1 MNVATRRNHVV
12 TRKNNTHHHAILPVT
27 GQIDPRRVKR
37 RVEYAQRVEKLDP
50 ARAGY
55 VENRVEIQLRDP
67 SQNFDILV
75 DHGVQERR
83 VDALVTIKI
92 QFSPSSNRLSVNEFT
107 LEPIVDVPELDF
119 DAVLARLCA
128 EYDRNHFV
136 PNTRITSLI
145 ANQVVRV
152 VSDRKTTSNVCF
164 EEKVTEREHDHT
176 DHA

>member
-1 MNVATRRNHVV
+1 MNVAARRNHVM
-12 TRKNNTHHHAILPVT
+12 TRINNAHHHAILPVA
-27 GQIDPRRVKR
+27 GKVDPRWVKR

-50 ARAGY
+50 AHTGY

-83 VDALVTIKI
+83 VDALVPIKI

-107 LEPIVDVPELDF
+107 PEPIVDVPELDF

-136 PNTRITSLI
+136 PNTRIISLI

-152 VSDRKTTSNVCF
+152 VSDRKTTTNVCF
-164 EEKVTEREHDHT
+164 EKKVAEREHDYT